1 MKPHIIVKLKEGVEP
16 VTAPYWEDFIDN
28 KSTTVETLEK
38 HFDDVM
44 RKRKRKFW
52 VTTQFPPKSKEQHH
66 PLYKQWSEQEVQS
79 GLNRIYRIILQEDTD
94 IPPDLIND
102 IKLIKT
108 IVEYAE
114 PGKVGVARLPEEG
127 FSLSLGTNLN
137 KPAEQI
143 FLEEAQLFSKG
154 HPSVKIA
161 VLDTGVDLSHPEIQH
176 CMLKG
181 MDFVNIINGTDQFIG
196 DFLGEDAEPSDE
208 VGHGTHV
215 TGILCAKGS
224 KMPLG
229 VVPECRIIPVRV
241 LGAMNNQGRLV
252 GAGLIDNISSGI
264 KWAVDAG
271 ADIINM
277 SLGVKH
283 SGGGLPHK
291 EVIEYA
297 LSKGVTVVAASGN
310 DGSNDKYYPG
320 ALNNVI
326 AVGAV
331 DYNNSITGFS
341 TYGSHISLVAPGF
354 QVYSAGLNHG
364 YSFASGT
371 SQASPFVAGAIALLK
386 SYAAKKGRK
395 LGDKQVKTVLKMTAD
410 RNFAGFKDLKYGY
423 GKINLLDAVKFLDY
437 KFLNN

>member
-1 MKPHIIVKLKEGVEP
+1 MKPHIIVKLKEGVDP
-16 VTAPYWEDFIDN
+16 VTAPYWADFIDN
-28 KSTTVETLEK
+28 KSTAVETLDK
-38 HFDDVM
+38 NFDEAL
-44 RKRKRKFW
+44 RKRKLKFW
-52 VTTQFPPKSKEQHH
+52 VTTEFKPQQKDQS
-66 PLYKQWSEQEVQS
+66 PLFKHWSREEIDA

-94 IPPDLIND
+94 IPPQLIED
-102 IKLIKT
+102 IKLIP
-108 IVEYAE
+108 IVEKAT
-114 PGKVGVARLPEEG
+114 PGKIGIARLPEEG
-127 FSLSLGTNLN
+127 FSLSLDTNLK

-143 FLEEAQLFSKG
+143 FLDEAQLFSKG
-154 HPSVKIA
+154 HPSIKIA
-161 VLDTGVDLSHPEIQH
+161 VLDTGVDLSHPEISH
-176 CMLKG
+176 SMLNG
-181 MDFVNIINGTDQFIG
+181 MDFVDILNGADQFIG
-196 DFLGEDAEPSDE
+196 DFLGEDAEPIDE

-224 KMPLG
+224 KMPMG
-229 VVPECRIIPVRV
+229 VVPECKIIPVRV
-241 LGAMNNQGRLV
+241 LGAMNNQGRVV

-297 LSKGVTVVAASGN
+297 VSKGVTVVAASGN
-310 DGSNDKYYPG
+310 DGTTDKYYPG
-320 ALNNVI
+320 ALSNVI

-331 DYNNSITGFS
+331 DYNNTITGFS

-354 QVYSAGLNHG
+354 QVYSAGLKHG

-386 SYAAKKGRK
+386 SFARKKGRK
-395 LGDKQVKTVLKMTAD
+395 LNDKQVKHVLKMTAD
-410 RNFAGFKDLKYGY
+410 RNFNGFKDLKYGY